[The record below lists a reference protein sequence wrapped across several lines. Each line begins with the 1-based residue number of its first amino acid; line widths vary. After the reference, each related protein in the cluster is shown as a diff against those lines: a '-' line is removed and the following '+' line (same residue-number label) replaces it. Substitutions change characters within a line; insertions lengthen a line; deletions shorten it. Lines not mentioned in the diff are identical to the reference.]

1 MKKNQKP
8 LKLKPET
15 TPFDKY
21 SNLADYRLGCRVL
34 LASDDFFAEKE
45 NLIKP
50 KPAIFLPDEYTDR
63 GKWMDGWE
71 SRRKRTT
78 GHDWCILRLGLAGI
92 IYGIDAD
99 TSHFLGNAPQ
109 EVSLE
114 AAYSNGIPAEK
125 DWQPILK
132 KSKVNV
138 GSHNFF
144 KIKNNKKYNYIR
156 IHILPDGGL
165 ARLRVYGIA
174 ELDKTKFVAGE
185 LVDLAAAENGA
196 CAIDCSDMFFGDKK
210 NILMPSRP
218 INMGDGWETKRSR
231 RKKGGD
237 WNIIRL
243 AASGIP
249 RKVILDTTYFKGNFP
264 DSFSLEGMK
273 QDDTI
278 PTEKALSLKNWQ
290 SIIPQTKLK
299 ADERKI
305 FIQEIKRDNSAFNYI
320 KLNIFPDGGVGRLN
334 IFCELV

>member
-1 MKKNQKP
+1 M
-8 LKLKPET
+8 LMKPEALN
-15 TPFDKY
+15 PFDKY
-21 SNLADYRLGCRVL
+21 SNLADYRFGCRVL
-34 LASDDFFAEKE
+34 SVSDDFFAEKE

-50 KPAIFLPDEYTDR
+50 NPAIFLPEEYTDR

-78 GHDWCILRLGLAGI
+78 GHDWCVLRLGLAGV

-114 AAYSNGIPAEK
+114 AAYSKGMPTEK
-125 DWQPILK
+125 DWLPILK
-132 KSKVNV
+132 KSKVKV

-144 KIKNNKKYNYIR
+144 AIKNLKKYNYVR
-156 IHILPDGGL
+156 IHIYPDGGL

-174 ELDKTKFVAGE
+174 ELDRTKFVSGE
-185 LVDLAAAENGA
+185 LVDLAAADNGA
-196 CAIDCSDMFFGDKK
+196 CAINCSDMFFGDKK
-210 NILMPSRP
+210 NLLMPNRP

-249 RKVILDTTYFKGNFP
+249 RKVIVDTTHFKGNFP
-264 DSFSLEGMK
+264 DTFSLEGIQQNK
-273 QDDTI
+273 NTPNEKTPDEKTRWKTI
-278 PTEKALSLKNWQ
+278 IE
-290 SIIPQTKLK
+290 QTKLK
-299 ADERKI
+299 ADERRI
-305 FIQEIKRDNSAFNYI
+305 FITEIKSGDAVFNYA
-320 KLNIFPDGGVGRLN
+320 KFNIFPDGGVGRLN